1 MFYSIPID
9 NEEIVTSTP
18 KEARAITHLYFEKK
32 NEGLHTYKKDLD
44 RVSIFVDGRQIA
56 KNLPVMPFCTSVP
69 YGTDRHEWQKTA
81 LEININVDFSE
92 VKISAGNINDYN
104 VVFVCSEKECDESKG
119 CEFVEMQE
127 IELLSNPHKAI

>member
-56 KNLPVMPFCTSVP
+56 KNLPVMF
-69 YGTDRHEWQKTA
+69 Q
-81 LEININVDFSE
+81 L
-92 VKISAGNINDYN
+92 
-104 VVFVCSEKECDESKG
+104 
-119 CEFVEMQE
+119 
-127 IELLSNPHKAI
+127 